1 MRLFRRKRR
10 RWKGRGAVEISPR
23 RRILRTFLRNRTA
36 VIGTVIAVCVITVAI
51 LAPVIAPY
59 DPIRQNIRSR
69 FSPPQRS
76 YPFGTDFFGRDVL
89 SRVIYGARISLLVGV
104 SSVLLGMVVGT
115 AMGMV
120 AAYFRGKAE
129 TLVMRT
135 VDVMMSFPDEVLG
148 IMIMVALG
156 SGLFKLILAIA
167 FLMAPRFARLAYG
180 PTLALRER
188 DYVDAARAAGCGNAR
203 ILVRHILP
211 NIFGE
216 ILVMSTLWTATAI
229 RLEANLSFLGLGV
242 APPTPTWG
250 NMIRTGL
257 DHLVDAWWV
266 SVFPGAAIL
275 ITVLAFNMLGDGLRD
290 IADPKLRT

>member
-1 MRLFRRKRR
+1 M
-10 RWKGRGAVEISPR
+10 GRGVASPR
-23 RRILRTFLRNRTA
+23 QRVVRTFLRNRTA
-36 VIGTVIAVCVITVAI
+36 VIGAAIAVCVVAVAA
-51 LAPVIAPY
+51 LAPLISPY
-59 DPIRQNIRSR
+59 DPIRQNVR
-69 FSPPQRS
+69 FRFQPPHGAHI
-76 YPFGTDFFGRDVL
+76 FGTDFYGRDVL
-89 SRVIYGARISLLVGV
+89 SRVIYGARISLLVGI
-104 SSVLLGMVVGT
+104 SSVLLGMAIGT

-120 AAYFRGKAE
+120 AGYRRGKLE
-129 TLVMRT
+129 VLIMRA

-156 SGLFKLILAIA
+156 SGLFNLILAIA
-167 FLMAPRFARLAYG
+167 ILMAPRFARLAYG

-188 DYVDAARAAGCGNAR
+188 DYVDAARAVGCGDLR
-203 ILVRHILP
+203 ILLRHILP

-216 ILVMSTLWTATAI
+216 VLVMGTLWTATAI

-242 APPTPTWG
+242 SPPTPTWG

-257 DHLVDAWWV
+257 DHLTDAWWV
-266 SVFPGAAIL
+266 SIFPGAAIL